1 MKVIR
6 VIATRTISQSADV
19 LIRAP
24 DWLTNKDQKM
34 YDEYISD
41 MAYDI
46 ANIDDSWETN
56 DVFDDNW
63 EVVADPY
70 KEGQP

>member
-1 MKVIR
+1 MKVIH

-19 LIRAP
+19 LIRVP
-24 DWLTNKDQKM
+24 DWLTNKDPM
-34 YDEYISD
+34 YEEYITD

-56 DVFDDNW
+56 DVFDDSW

-70 KEGQP
+70 KEEQS